1 MPAQLYIQ
9 RGDKQSRI
17 SLGPPGRGPGNLVM
31 HLVRMGSARVCKQK
45 VCKPWAAN
53 CSNVFLGTTSS
64 PAAYIQIYIYIYTS
78 WMARI
83 VNGFIY
89 TGFVLFD
96 I

>member
-9 RGDKQSRI
+9 RGDRQSRI

-31 HLVRMGSARVCKQK
+31 HLVRMGSTRVCKQK

-64 PAAYIQIYIYIYTS
+64 PAAYIQIYIHLG
-78 WMARI
+78 WL
-83 VNGFIY
+83 G
-89 TGFVLFD
+89 
-96 I
+96 

>member
-9 RGDKQSRI
+9 RGDRQGRI
-17 SLGPPGRGPGNLVM
+17 SLGPLGRGPENLAA

-45 VCKPWAAN
+45 VCKPWAVN
-53 CSNVFLGTTSS
+53 CSNVFLGTSPS
-64 PAAYIQIYIYIYTS
+64 PAAYIQIYIYTS